1 MTDKRALG
9 LGGPKPGVP
18 ALKKQRSALEAVR
31 DIIQELTGKDLGPDA
46 DLKMFMEL
54 LINGDL
60 TNESRLSGWT
70 ALMKYTRAQLK
81 AVEHSG
87 TVTEVQVQLSP
98 DDIKGIIAADPFK
111 SAIEVKSEP

>member
-1 MTDKRALG
+1 MEALTK
-9 LGGPKPGVP
+9 GPQAGVP
-18 ALKKQRSALEAVR
+18 QLRRRSTLEAVSEILR
-31 DIIQELTGKDLGPDA
+31 ELIGKDLGPDA
-46 DLKMFMEL
+46 DIRMLMDL
-54 LINGDL
+54 LVNGDL
-60 TNESRLSGWT
+60 KDSERAAGWA

-111 SAIEVKSEP
+111 AAIEVKSEP